1 MTSKIDPSAVPAV
14 VELPVV
20 ASPSAVENSALTLN
34 MIAST
39 ALDDPEFALRM
50 LKNFNGPIEL
60 LELKEAVRFSAM
72 YEKRQNMKSINEFTL
87 HDKFWK
93 NLDSLLP
100 GAIRI
105 DAKSRNGHIPDGFI
119 ELNNQ
124 SYVVEV
130 KLEKFDAKAL
140 KQLCRY
146 MREYSA
152 KGIAVARHQA
162 CKLPS
167 DIIFIQLS
175 LDESDKPYTR
185 PPIQS
190 RSQLSFRTINP
201 ETGEAVSALECS
213 DATWDVPRGLPKNQA
228 DQLGRQYFAEWLE
241 LAKNNPEEAKSAL
254 TELFLYGWKTPF
266 EILPDIEIEL
276 HTVEGIGQVP
286 LLPLDAFTNPALIS
300 DCQVEWSFLEAL
312 AGAALGGGV

>member
-1 MTSKIDPSAVPAV
+1 MKTSSSAVPAV

-20 ASPSAVENSALTLN
+20 ASPSVVENAALTLN

-39 ALDDPEFALRM
+39 ALNDPEFALRM
-50 LKNFNGPIEL
+50 LKNFHGPIEL
-60 LELKEAVRFSAM
+60 LALKESVQFSAM
-72 YEKRQNMKSINEFTL
+72 YEKKRNIDSINEFTL
-87 HDKFWK
+87 HNKFWK

-105 DAKSRNGHIPDGFI
+105 DVKSRKAHIPDGFI

-124 SYVVEV
+124 SYAVEV

-146 MREYSA
+146 MREYSV

-162 CKLPS
+162 CELPS

-201 ETGEAVSALECS
+201 DTGEAVSVLECS
-213 DATWDVPRGLPKNQA
+213 DAAWDVPRGLPKYQA
-228 DQLGRQYFAEWLE
+228 DQLGRQYFAELQE
-241 LAKNNPEEAKSAL
+241 LAKNNPQEAQDAL
-254 TELFLYGWKTPF
+254 IELFLFGWRTPMQIKQPKETERVAVGGGEFVKVLKKDAWVNPDVVRDYG
-266 EILPDIEIEL
+266 
-276 HTVEGIGQVP
+276 
-286 LLPLDAFTNPALIS
+286 
-300 DCQVEWSFLEAL
+300 VEWSFLEAL
-312 AGAALGGGV
+312 AGSALVGAN

>member
-1 MTSKIDPSAVPAV
+1 MKTSSSVVPAV
-14 VELPVV
+14 VVPVV
-20 ASPSAVENSALTLN
+20 ASPSAVENAALTLN

-39 ALDDPEFALRM
+39 ALGDPLFGLRM
-50 LKNFNGPIEL
+50 LENFDCPVEL
-60 LELKEAVRFSAM
+60 LVLKEAVEFSVLH
-72 YEKRQNMKSINEFTL
+72 EKIRLRQSINEFTL

-119 ELNNQ
+119 EFNNQ
-124 SYVVEV
+124 SYVLEV

-162 CKLPS
+162 CELPS

-201 ETGEAVSALECS
+201 DTGEAVSVLECS
-213 DATWDVPRGLPKNQA
+213 DAAWDVPRGLPKYQA

-241 LAKNNPEEAKSAL
+241 LAKNNPEEAKAAL

-266 EILPDIEIEL
+266 EVLPDIEIEL
-276 HTVEGIGQVP
+276 HTVDGVGQVP

-300 DCQVEWSFLEAL
+300 DCQIEWSFLTAL
-312 AGAALGGGV
+312 AGVALGGGV